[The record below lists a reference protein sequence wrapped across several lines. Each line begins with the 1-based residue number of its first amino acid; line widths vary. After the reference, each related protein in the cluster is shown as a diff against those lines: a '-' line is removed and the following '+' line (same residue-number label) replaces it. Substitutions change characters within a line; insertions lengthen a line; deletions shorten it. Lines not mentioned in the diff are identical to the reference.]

1 MTILKIYFDFKS
13 PESYL
18 AFHQT
23 QKISLP
29 DSTQIEWK
37 PFLTKNKKIPLTKEF
52 ETKGETHIRIREEH
66 KKFVNLKYSKILNL
80 PMVYPEENI
89 QTDLALAVTSLFKK
103 ETEAYMKLAFDC
115 YWRENLNLN
124 DQEVLENI
132 LAKTSLDINLL
143 DNPNSL
149 IDTLKDDSAIAKD
162 QGVISTP
169 TYQIGEE
176 LFLGREH
183 LPWIQKILEDQS

>member
-103 ETEAYMKLAFDC
+103 ETEEYMTLAFDC

-124 DQEVLENI
+124 NQEVLENI

-149 IDTLKDDSAIAKD
+149 IDTLKDDTAIAKD

-183 LPWIQKILEDQS
+183 LPWIKKILEDQS

>member
-29 DSTQIEWK
+29 DSIQIDWK
-37 PFLTKNKKIPLTKEF
+37 PFLMKNKTTPLRKDD

-66 KKFVNLKYSKILNL
+66 KKFINLKYSKILNI
-80 PMVYPEENI
+80 PMRYPKEDI
-89 QTDLALAVTSLFKK
+89 QTDLALAITSHLKK
-103 ETEAYMKLAFDC
+103 ETEKYIALAFAY
-115 YWRENLNLN
+115 YWQKNKDLNSS
-124 DQEVLENI
+124 EVLENL
-132 LAKTSLDINLL
+132 LAKTSSDIKISENS
-143 DNPNSL
+143 NSL
-149 IDTLKDDSAIAKD
+149 IDALRDDTAIAKE
-162 QGVISTP
+162 QGIISTP

-183 LPWIQKILEDQS
+183 LPWIQQMLKDQS

>member
-143 DNPNSL
+143 DNSNSL
-149 IDTLKDDSAIAKD
+149 IDTLKDDSAIAKN

-183 LPWIQKILEDQS
+183 LPWIQRILEDQS

>member
-149 IDTLKDDSAIAKD
+149 IDMLKGDTAIAKD

>member
-1 MTILKIYFDFKS
+1 MKILKIYFDFKS

-29 DSTQIEWK
+29 ANTLIEWK
-37 PFLTKNKKIPLTKEF
+37 PFLTKNKEIPLAKEI

-66 KKFVNLKYSKILNL
+66 KKFVNLKYSKILNI
-80 PMVYPEENI
+80 PMIYPKKNI

-103 ETEAYMKLAFDC
+103 ETEAYMTLAFDC

-124 DQEVLENI
+124 NQEVLENI

-143 DNPNSL
+143 ENPNSL

-183 LPWIQKILEDQS
+183 LPWIQRILEDQS

>member
-1 MTILKIYFDFKS
+1 
-13 PESYL
+13 
-18 AFHQT
+18 
-23 QKISLP
+23 
-29 DSTQIEWK
+29 
-37 PFLTKNKKIPLTKEF
+37 
-52 ETKGETHIRIREEH
+52 
-66 KKFVNLKYSKILNL
+66 
-80 PMVYPEENI
+80 
-89 QTDLALAVTSLFKK
+89 
-103 ETEAYMKLAFDC
+103 MKLAFDC

-143 DNPNSL
+143 DNSNSL
-149 IDTLKDDSAIAKD
+149 IDTLKDDSAIAKN

>member
-23 QKISLP
+23 QKLSLP
-29 DSTQIEWK
+29 DDIQIEWK
-37 PFLTKNKKIPLTKEF
+37 PFLTKNKTIPLPKDN

-66 KKFVNLKYSKILNL
+66 KKFINLKYSKILNI
-80 PMVYPEENI
+80 PMRYPEEDI
-89 QTDLALAVTSLFKK
+89 QTDLALAITSHLKQ
-103 ETEAYMKLAFDC
+103 EAEKYIALAFAY
-115 YWRENLNLN
+115 YWKKNRNLNTP
-124 DQEVLENI
+124 EVLENL
-132 LAKTSLDINLL
+132 LAETSLDINIME
-143 DNPNSL
+143 NSNSL
-149 IDTLKDDSAIAKD
+149 IDTLKNDTAIAKE

-183 LPWIQKILEDQS
+183 LPWIQQMLKGRS

>member
-1 MTILKIYFDFKS
+1 MTTLKIYFDFKS

-29 DSTQIEWK
+29 DSIQIEWK
-37 PFLTKNKKIPLTKEF
+37 PFLMKNKTTPLPKDE

-66 KKFVNLKYSKILNL
+66 KKFINLKYSKILNI
-80 PMVYPEENI
+80 PMRYPEEDF
-89 QTDLALAVTSLFKK
+89 QTDLALAITSQLKK
-103 ETEAYMKLAFDC
+103 EAEKYIALAFDY
-115 YWRENLNLN
+115 YWKKNRNLNTP
-124 DQEVLENI
+124 EVLENL
-132 LAKTSLDINLL
+132 LAETSLDINIME
-143 DNPNSL
+143 NSNSL
-149 IDTLKDDSAIAKD
+149 IDTLKSDTAIAKE

-183 LPWIQKILEDQS
+183 LPWIKKILKDRS

>member
-23 QKISLP
+23 RKISFR
-29 DSTQIEWK
+29 DSIQIEWK
-37 PFLTKNKKIPLTKEF
+37 PFLTKNKTTSLPKDN

-66 KKFVNLKYSKILNL
+66 KKFINLKYSKILNI
-80 PMVYPEENI
+80 PMRYPEEDF
-89 QTDLALAVTSLFKK
+89 QTDLALAITSQLKK
-103 ETEAYMKLAFDC
+103 EAEKYIALAFDY
-115 YWRENLNLN
+115 YWQKNQDLNSL
-124 DQEVLENI
+124 EVLENLLTKI
-132 LAKTSLDINLL
+132 SSDINISE
-143 DNPNSL
+143 NSNSL
-149 IDTLKDDSAIAKD
+149 IDALRDDTAIAKEH
-162 QGVISTP
+162 GVISTP

-183 LPWIQKILEDQS
+183 LPWIQQILKDQS

>member
-23 QKISLP
+23 QKTCLP

-37 PFLTKNKKIPLTKEF
+37 PFLTKNKKTPLKKEI

-66 KKFVNLKYSKILNL
+66 KKFVNLKYSKILNI
-80 PMVYPEENI
+80 PMVYPEEDI
-89 QTDLALAVTSLFKK
+89 QTDLALAITSHFKK
-103 ETEAYMKLAFDC
+103 GADSYLALAFDC
-115 YWRENLNLN
+115 YWKDNQNLNTP
-124 DQEVLENI
+124 EVLES
-132 LAKTSLDINLL
+132 LLTKTSLSINILE
-143 DNPNSL
+143 NSNSL
-149 IDTLKDDSAIAKD
+149 IDALKDDTAIAKE

-183 LPWIQKILEDQS
+183 LPWIQKTLEDQS

>member
-23 QKISLP
+23 RKISLP

-37 PFLTKNKKIPLTKEF
+37 PFLTKNRKIPFTKEF

-66 KKFVNLKYSKILNL
+66 KKFVNLKYSKILNV
-80 PMVYPEENI
+80 PMLYPEENI

-124 DQEVLENI
+124 NQEVLENI

-149 IDTLKDDSAIAKD
+149 IDMLKGDTAIAKD

>member
-66 KKFVNLKYSKILNL
+66 KKFVNLKYSKILNV
-80 PMVYPEENI
+80 PMLYPEENI

-103 ETEAYMKLAFDC
+103 ETETYMTLAFDC

-124 DQEVLENI
+124 NQEVLENI

-143 DNPNSL
+143 DNPNSM
-149 IDTLKDDSAIAKD
+149 IDMLKGDTAIAKD

>member
-18 AFHQT
+18 AFHQS
-23 QKISLP
+23 QKISFP
-29 DSTQIEWK
+29 DNIQIEWK
-37 PFLTKNKKIPLTKEF
+37 PFLTKNKTTPLQKDN

-66 KKFVNLKYSKILNL
+66 KKFINLKYSKILNI
-80 PMVYPEENI
+80 PMRYPKEDI
-89 QTDLALAVTSLFKK
+89 QTDLALAITSHLKK
-103 ETEAYMKLAFDC
+103 EPEKYIALAFDY
-115 YWRENLNLN
+115 YWQNNQDLNSP
-124 DQEVLENI
+124 EVLEN
-132 LAKTSLDINLL
+132 LLGKTSLDINISE
-143 DNPNSL
+143 NSNSL
-149 IDTLKDDSAIAKD
+149 IDTLRDDTAIAKE

-183 LPWIQKILEDQS
+183 LPWIQQMLKDQS

>member
-66 KKFVNLKYSKILNL
+66 KKFVNLKYSKILNV

-89 QTDLALAVTSLFKK
+89 QTDLALAVSSLFKK
-103 ETEAYMKLAFDC
+103 EAEVYMTLAFHF
-115 YWRENLNLN
+115 YWKENLNLN
-124 DQEVLENI
+124 NQGVLEQI

-143 DNPNSL
+143 DNPNLL
-149 IDTLKDDSAIAKD
+149 IDKLKDDTAIAKD

-169 TYQIGEE
+169 TYQIDEE

-183 LPWIQKILEDQS
+183 LPRIQKILEDQN